1 MQVLFDGQV
10 HVHYGQ
16 MYVESDLDRFGADLA
31 AAFTGQT
38 NGLCGAAIPGFLLLI
53 TGLHTGNVGATIE
66 LHDVAPALDEVWEE
80 IVEVSF
86 RPQSGHVFLVE
97 WGGGASWPLH
107 LQTIN
112 YRIRLSAS
120 GMQQAQ
126 AEDTR
131 MDGEPQLDQYLLQFW
146 PAQTG
151 PDQILKQTTESAA
164 YWHSFASGLPQRRA
178 AAE

>member
-1 MQVLFDGQV
+1 MRVLFDGQV

-16 MYVESDLDRFGADLA
+16 MYVESDLDRFGGDLA

-38 NGLCGAAIPGFLLLI
+38 NGLCGAAIPGSLFLI
-53 TGLHTGNVGATIE
+53 TGLHTGNVGVTVEAHE
-66 LHDVAPALDEVWEE
+66 APPALDEAWEE
-80 IVEVSF
+80 VVEVSF

-107 LQTIN
+107 LQTTD

-126 AEDTR
+126 VEDTR

-146 PAQTG
+146 PAQAES
-151 PDQILKQTTESAA
+151 DRIVKQTTEIAA
-164 YWHSFASGLPQRRA
+164 YWHSFARELPQRRA